1 MRQQISKPAT
11 QVFREISERRFIDL
25 YTETLN
31 ATAATKVLLGDMKG
45 RRLRDII
52 DKFTDED
59 IDQIASRIIS
69 LPAVTTAINQK
80 LTEAVQNQRLV
91 TAKWVLVE
99 AQKVYNKCMQT
110 DQIKDRDGDAMTGK
124 FQPVPAL
131 RALELVGKHV
141 DIQAFKEVVEVKGG
155 SDLIETL
162 DAARKRIEGD
172 NAKPVVIDQDDDT
185 DIPELPAPDSL
196 ESMLA

>member
-1 MRQQISKPAT
+1 MYA
-11 QVFREISERRFIDL
+11 
-25 YTETLN
+25 ETLN

-45 RRLRDII
+45 RHLRDII
-52 DKFTDED
+52 DSFSDED

-99 AQKVYNKCMQT
+99 AQRVYNKCMQT
-110 DQIKDRDGDAMTGK
+110 DQIKDRDGDKITGK

-141 DIQAFKEVVEVKGG
+141 DIQAFKEVVEVQGG

-172 NAKPVVIDQDDDT
+172 NAKPVTIDQEDDT